1 MDQPRDRKEL
11 ETVLV
16 IINYLAKFS
25 PNLSEITHQMQ
36 QLLHN
41 TPEFIWDKPQASAFQ
56 KANDILIRYPSPG
69 LAYYDPKKPVT
80 LQVDTP
86 KYGPDVVLQPDSS
99 PVAYASKTLTSSE
112 TNYAQIKKLAI
123 MFGCKPF
130 HHVFTADA

>member
-1 MDQPRDRKEL
+1 MDSGKIAAIRDMEQPRDRKEL
-11 ETVLV
+11 ETVLG

-41 TPEFIWDKPQASAFQ
+41 TPEFIWDEPHASAFQ
-56 KANDILIRYPSPG
+56 KANDILTR
-69 LAYYDPKKPVT
+69 PVT
-80 LQVDTP
+80 LQVDTS

-112 TNYAQIKKLAI
+112 TYYAQIEKLAI
-123 MFGCKPF
+123 MFGYKRNTLCIGYR
-130 HHVFTADA
+130 